1 MLNMERLKEFV
12 EKDARKQ
19 ALKRELNQLNKELN
33 ELEPEL
39 LESFAEEGVESIKVD
54 GRIVFLH
61 RQIWAQVVGGACNR
75 PLAVEALKRA
85 GLSDF
90 VSENFN
96 SNQLSAY
103 MRELERNGEPLPE
116 EFDGILEANEKFSL
130 RTRKAR

>member
-1 MLNMERLKEFV
+1 MLDMEKLKEYV
-12 EKDARKQ
+12 AKDARKQ
-19 ALKRELNQLNKELN
+19 ELKREINKLNKELS

-54 GRIVFLH
+54 GRLAFLH
-61 RQIWAQVVGGACNR
+61 RQIWAKVVGGSANR

-85 GLSDF
+85 GLNDF

-103 MRELERNGEPLPE
+103 MRELERNEESLPK
-116 EFDGILEANEKFSL
+116 EFEGILEANEVFHI
-130 RTRKAR
+130 RTRKAS